1 MVNCLELPRV
11 APNRPIDRLAP
22 YHTLLNVM
30 VSLPRI
36 ILRDHK
42 ADAVRRF
49 HPWIFSG
56 AIKRIEPEA
65 QEGDWVEVYSDR
77 GEFLAAGFFGAGSI
91 AVKVVS
97 FQPVESLDVLFLQ
110 RFQQAYAL
118 RKQLGLA
125 AGGSRRD
132 RFVNRPDAN
141 PDATSHANP
150 NANPNPT
157 NCYRLI
163 NSEGDGLPGLIVD
176 WYHGVAVVLTYS
188 LGMAQQRDRIV
199 ECLKTLYGSD
209 LRAVYDKSAAVL
221 HGGKSQPTNQYLFGE
236 ANLGEKRLGEVLE
249 NGHRFAV
256 DWEEGQKTGF
266 FLDQRD
272 NRQLLSQHVAGK
284 KVLNTFCYSGGFSVY
299 ALQAG
304 AAVAHSV
311 DSSAKAIAWT
321 EQNVSL
327 NPATPGTHQ
336 SYTADVFNFLKDCDD
351 DYDVIILDPPAFAK
365 SLSARHQATL
375 AYRRLNYL
383 ALLKIRPGGLIF
395 TFSCSQ
401 VVSLDNFK
409 GAVTAGAI
417 DAGRPVRLLGHLSQP
432 ADHPTSLYHPEG
444 QYLKGLVLEA
454 G

>member
-1 MVNCLELPRV
+1 
-11 APNRPIDRLAP
+11 
-22 YHTLLNVM
+22 M

-56 AIKRIEPEA
+56 AIKRIEPDA

-97 FQPVESLDVLFLQ
+97 FQPVESLDTLFLE
-110 RFQQAYAL
+110 RFQQAYGL

-125 AGGSRRD
+125 GS
-132 RFVNRPDAN
+132 NQ
-141 PDATSHANP
+141 
-150 NANPNPT
+150 T

-304 AAVAHSV
+304 AAVVHSV

-336 SYTADVFNFLKDCDD
+336 SYAADVFNFLKDCAD

>member
-1 MVNCLELPRV
+1 
-11 APNRPIDRLAP
+11 
-22 YHTLLNVM
+22 M

-36 ILRDHK
+36 ILRDNK

-56 AIKRIEPEA
+56 AIKRIESDA

-97 FQPVESLDVLFLQ
+97 FRPVESLDALFLE

-125 AGGSRRD
+125 ISD
-132 RFVNRPDAN
+132 Q
-141 PDATSHANP
+141 
-150 NANPNPT
+150 T

-176 WYHGVAVVLTYS
+176 WYNGVAVVLTYS

-272 NRQLLSQHVAGK
+272 NRQLVAQHVAGK

-304 AAVAHSV
+304 AAVVHSV

-336 SYTADVFNFLKDCDD
+336 SYAADVFNFLKDCDD

>member
-1 MVNCLELPRV
+1 
-11 APNRPIDRLAP
+11 
-22 YHTLLNVM
+22 M

-36 ILRDHK
+36 TLRDNK

-56 AIKRIEPEA
+56 AIKQIEPDA

-97 FQPVESLDVLFLQ
+97 FRPVESLDGLFLE

-125 AGGSRRD
+125 
-132 RFVNRPDAN
+132 
-141 PDATSHANP
+141 TSEQ
-150 NANPNPT
+150 T

-176 WYHGVAVVLTYS
+176 WYYGVAVVLTYS

-221 HGGKSQPTNQYLFGE
+221 HGGKPQPTNQYLFGE

-272 NRQLLSQHVAGK
+272 NRQRLSQSVVGK

-304 AAVAHSV
+304 AAVVHSV

-327 NPATPGTHQ
+327 NPPTANVHQ

-417 DAGRPVRLLGHLSQP
+417 DAARPVRLLSHLSQP

-444 QYLKGLVLEA
+444 QYLKGLVLEVE
-454 G
+454 

>member
-1 MVNCLELPRV
+1 
-11 APNRPIDRLAP
+11 
-22 YHTLLNVM
+22 M
-30 VSLPRI
+30 VSPPRI

-65 QEGDWVEVYSDR
+65 QEGDWVEVYGDR

-97 FQPVESLDVLFLQ
+97 FQPVESLDTLFLE
-110 RFQQAYAL
+110 RFQQAYGL

-125 AGGSRRD
+125 GSD
-132 RFVNRPDAN
+132 Q
-141 PDATSHANP
+141 
-150 NANPNPT
+150 T

-176 WYHGVAVVLTYS
+176 WYNGVAVVLTYS
-188 LGMAQQRDRIV
+188 LGMAQQRDRILN
-199 ECLKTLYGSD
+199 CLKTLYGDD

-221 HGGKSQPTNQYLFGE
+221 HGGKAQPANQYLYGE
-236 ANLGEKRLGEVLE
+236 ANLGEKRLGDVLE

-284 KVLNTFCYSGGFSVY
+284 KVLNTFCYSGGFSIY

-304 AAVAHSV
+304 AAVVHSV

-321 EQNVSL
+321 AQNVSL
-327 NPATPGTHQ
+327 NPPAAGTHE

-401 VVSLDNFK
+401 VVSLDNFR

-417 DAGRPVRLLGHLSQP
+417 DAGRPVRLLSHLSQP

>member
-1 MVNCLELPRV
+1 MPKTKKNQALYSGRCALVNCLELPRV

-56 AIKRIEPEA
+56 AIKRIEPDA

-97 FQPVESLDVLFLQ
+97 FQPVESLDTLFLE
-110 RFQQAYAL
+110 RFQQAYGL

-125 AGGSRRD
+125 GS
-132 RFVNRPDAN
+132 NQ
-141 PDATSHANP
+141 
-150 NANPNPT
+150 T

-304 AAVAHSV
+304 AAVVHSV

-336 SYTADVFNFLKDCDD
+336 SYAADVFNFLKDCAD

>member
-1 MVNCLELPRV
+1 
-11 APNRPIDRLAP
+11 
-22 YHTLLNVM
+22 M

-56 AIKRIEPEA
+56 AIKRIEPDA

-97 FQPVESLDVLFLQ
+97 FQPVESLDALFLQ

-125 AGGSRRD
+125 ISD
-132 RFVNRPDAN
+132 Q
-141 PDATSHANP
+141 
-150 NANPNPT
+150 T

-199 ECLKTLYGSD
+199 ECLKTLYSSD

-236 ANLGEKRLGEVLE
+236 ANLGEKRLGDVLE

-272 NRQLLSQHVAGK
+272 NRQLLSRHVAGK

-304 AAVAHSV
+304 AAVVHSV

-327 NPATPGTHQ
+327 NPATSGTHH
-336 SYTADVFNFLKDCDD
+336 SYVADVFNFLKDCDD

-417 DAGRPVRLLGHLSQP
+417 EAGRPVRLLGYLSQP

>member
-1 MVNCLELPRV
+1 
-11 APNRPIDRLAP
+11 
-22 YHTLLNVM
+22 M

-56 AIKRIEPEA
+56 AIKRIEPDA

-97 FQPVESLDVLFLQ
+97 FQPVESLDALFLQ

-125 AGGSRRD
+125 ISD
-132 RFVNRPDAN
+132 Q
-141 PDATSHANP
+141 
-150 NANPNPT
+150 T

-188 LGMAQQRDRIV
+188 LGMVQQRDRIV

-221 HGGKSQPTNQYLFGE
+221 HAGKSQPTNQYLFGE

-272 NRQLLSQHVAGK
+272 NRQLVAQHVAGK
-284 KVLNTFCYSGGFSVY
+284 KVLNTFCYSGGFSIY

-304 AAVAHSV
+304 AAVVHSV

-327 NPATPGTHQ
+327 NAATPGTHQ
-336 SYTADVFNFLKDCDD
+336 SYAADVFNFLKDCDD

>member
-1 MVNCLELPRV
+1 MPKTKKNRALYSGRCALVN
-11 APNRPIDRLAP
+11 
-22 YHTLLNVM
+22 LLTYPQNLLKAM

-36 ILRDHK
+36 ILRDNK

-65 QEGDWVEVYSDR
+65 HEGDWVEVYGDR

-97 FQPVESLDVLFLQ
+97 FQPVESLDALFLG

-118 RKQLGLA
+118 RKRLGLA
-125 AGGSRRD
+125 
-132 RFVNRPDAN
+132 
-141 PDATSHANP
+141 TSDQ
-150 NANPNPT
+150 T

-176 WYHGVAVVLTYS
+176 WYNGVAVVLTYS
-188 LGMAQQRDRIV
+188 LGMAQQRDRILN
-199 ECLKTLYGSD
+199 CLKTLYGDD

-221 HGGKSQPTNQYLFGE
+221 HGAKSQPENQYLFGE
-236 ANLGEKRLGEVLE
+236 ANLGEKRLGDVLE

-304 AAVAHSV
+304 AAVVHSV
-311 DSSAKAIAWT
+311 DSSAKAIAWA

-327 NPATPGTHQ
+327 NPATAAVHQ

-365 SLSARHQATL
+365 SLSARHQASL
-375 AYRRLNYL
+375 AYRRLNHL
-383 ALLKIRPGGLIF
+383 ALLKVRPGGLVF

-401 VVSLDNFK
+401 VVSLDNFR

-417 DAGRPVRLLGHLSQP
+417 DAARPVRLLGHLSQP

-444 QYLKGLVLEA
+444 QYLKGLVLEVE
-454 G
+454 

>member
-1 MVNCLELPRV
+1 
-11 APNRPIDRLAP
+11 
-22 YHTLLNVM
+22 M
-30 VSLPRI
+30 VSLPRV

-56 AIKRIEPEA
+56 AIKRVEPGA
-65 QEGDWVEVYSDR
+65 QEGDWVEVYGDR

-97 FQPVESLDVLFLQ
+97 FQPVESLDTLFLE
-110 RFQQAYAL
+110 RFQQAYGL

-125 AGGSRRD
+125 
-132 RFVNRPDAN
+132 
-141 PDATSHANP
+141 TSTQ
-150 NANPNPT
+150 T

-176 WYHGVAVVLTYS
+176 WYNGVAVVLTYS

-199 ECLKTLYGSD
+199 DCLKTLYGPD

-221 HGGKSQPTNQYLFGE
+221 HGGKAQPTNQYLFGE
-236 ANLGEKRLGEVLE
+236 ANLGEKRLGNVLE

-304 AAVAHSV
+304 AAVVHSV

-321 EQNVSL
+321 AQNVSL
-327 NPATPGTHQ
+327 NPPTGGTHQ

-375 AYRRLNYL
+375 AYRRLNHL
-383 ALLKIRPGGLIF
+383 ALLKIRSGGLIF

-417 DAGRPVRLLGHLSQP
+417 DAGRPVRLLSHLSQP

-444 QYLKGLVLEA
+444 QYLKGLVLEVD
-454 G
+454 

>member
-56 AIKRIEPEA
+56 AIKRIEPDA

-97 FQPVESLDVLFLQ
+97 FQPVESLDTLFLE
-110 RFQQAYAL
+110 RFQQAYGL

-125 AGGSRRD
+125 GS
-132 RFVNRPDAN
+132 NQ
-141 PDATSHANP
+141 
-150 NANPNPT
+150 T

-304 AAVAHSV
+304 AAVVHSV

-336 SYTADVFNFLKDCDD
+336 SYAADVFNFLKDCAD